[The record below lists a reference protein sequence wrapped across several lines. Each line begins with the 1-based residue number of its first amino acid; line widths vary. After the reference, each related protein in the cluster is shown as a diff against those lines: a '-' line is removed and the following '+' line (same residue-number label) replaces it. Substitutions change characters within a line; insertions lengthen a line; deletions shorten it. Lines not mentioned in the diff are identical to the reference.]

1 MVDKLV
7 KECNETVDEKVEIV
21 DKNKNKCNS
30 RIVYVIHF
38 SIFFTINVGIGA

>member
-30 RIVYVIHF
+30 RIVHIIHF
-38 SIFFTINVGIGA
+38 SILFTINVGIGA